1 LQTDDYIRQLAVVD
15 PHPNDR
21 LRVIGTLSNMPEFAA
36 AFKCAAT
43 SAMVRKDR
51 CQIW

>member
-1 LQTDDYIRQLAVVD
+1 MKTNEHSLSKF
-15 PHPNDR
+15 
-21 LRVIGTLSNMPEFAA
+21 RVIGTLENMPEFAA

-43 SAMVRKDR
+43 DKMVKKDR